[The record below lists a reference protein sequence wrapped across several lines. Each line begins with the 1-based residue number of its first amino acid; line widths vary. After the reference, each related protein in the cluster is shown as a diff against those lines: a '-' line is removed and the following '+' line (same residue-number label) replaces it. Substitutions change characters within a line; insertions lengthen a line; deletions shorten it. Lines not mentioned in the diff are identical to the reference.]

1 MLGVS
6 REYVLQPFRAPIEL
20 SIDYAKEL
28 NEQQLAAVTAPPG
41 PALVIAGA
49 GSGKTRTLTY
59 RVAYLL
65 EQGIPAGNM
74 LLLTF
79 TNKAAKEMMRR
90 VGDLLGQ
97 DLPELWGGTFH
108 SIGSRILRQHAPK
121 LGFERDFTILD
132 RDDAK
137 ALIKSCLA
145 EAQIDTKATRFPK
158 PEVLAEVFSLAVNT
172 HKSVEQIV
180 GENYDYFVQLT
191 PAISDL
197 SRRYAAKKRATNGMD
212 FDDLLVLWLRL
223 LTEHADVREQYQRR
237 FQFVLVDEYQD
248 TNKLQS
254 DLIDLLA
261 ARSQNIM
268 VVGDDAQSI
277 YAWRGAN
284 FLNILKFP
292 ERYPGAQVFK
302 IETNYRSTPEILQVA
317 NAAITANV
325 NQFAKELAPARK
337 SGTKPALVACE
348 DAGQQA
354 AFVAQRVLQLR
365 DEGVELNNMAV
376 LYRSHFHALELQLE
390 LTRRNIPFTITSG
403 IRFFEQ
409 AHIKDVTAYIKFV
422 TNPKDEL
429 SFKRLVE
436 LLPGVGG
443 KGADKIWNQLNAER
457 GVRSAEQGVETSNI
471 EPRTLNLERGEVGEA
486 ANVELKT
493 EHEAR
498 NTEAVSS
505 PAARHPPL
513 LAAALQKCARAVP
526 KKAATAWAQFVAT
539 ISQLEAPD
547 IRNSAA
553 KMIKLVID
561 AGYDEHL
568 KENFDNHENRLDD
581 LEQLA
586 VFARQMPNIEDFL
599 TQLALLTNVEA
610 ADDKPK
616 NRDEEA
622 MKLSTIHQ
630 AKGLEFDVVFVI
642 MLCDGLFPSARS
654 GESPEGEEE
663 ERRLFYVAVTRARN
677 ELYLSYPMVRR
688 GFSGDGFE
696 LQQASRFL
704 GEIPAE
710 LLEEWNLRAY

>member
-1 MLGVS
+1 MS

-28 NEQQLAAVTAPPG
+28 NEQQCAAVTAPPG

-65 EQGIPAGNM
+65 EQGIPADRM

-90 VGDLLGQ
+90 VTDLLGQ
-97 DLPELWGGTFH
+97 DLPDLWGGTFH
-108 SIGSRILRQHAPK
+108 SIGNRILRQHAPK
-121 LGFERDFTILD
+121 LGFGRDFSILD

-137 ALIKSCLA
+137 ALIKSCIG
-145 EAQIDTKATRFPK
+145 EAQIDVKATRFPK
-158 PEVLAEVFSLAVNT
+158 PEVLQEVFSLAVNT

-180 GENYDYFVQLT
+180 GEQYDHFSQLT
-191 PAISDL
+191 PAIVGL
-197 SRRYAAKKRATNGMD
+197 AQRYTDKKRTTNAMD

-223 LTEHADVREQYQRR
+223 LQEHEEVREQYQRR

-248 TNKLQS
+248 TNRLQS

-261 ARSQNIM
+261 ARSKNVM

-284 FLNILKFP
+284 FQNILKFP
-292 ERYPGAQVFK
+292 DRYPGAQVFK

-317 NAAITANV
+317 NAAIAANV
-325 NQFAKELAPARK
+325 NQFAKELAPARQ
-337 SGTKPALVACE
+337 SGVKPALVACE

-354 AFVAQRVLQLR
+354 AFVAQRLLELR
-365 DEGVELNNMAV
+365 EEGADLNNMAV

-390 LTRRNIPFTITSG
+390 LTRRNIPFSITSG

-422 TNPKDEL
+422 ANPKDEL

-436 LLPGVGG
+436 LLPGVGA
-443 KGADKIWNQLNAER
+443 KAADKLWAAFINADR
-457 GVRSAEQGVETSNI
+457 GTGRAEQEG
-471 EPRTLNLERGEVGEA
+471 
-486 ANVELKT
+486 
-493 EHEAR
+493 
-498 NTEAVSS
+498 S
-505 PAARHPPL
+505 PASS
-513 LAAALQKCARAVP
+513 LAYDLRTTKAGEDAGAPSPIATALQKCSTAAP

-547 IRNSAA
+547 VRNSAS

-561 AGYDEHL
+561 AGYDDYL
-568 KENFDNHENRLDD
+568 IENYDNHANRLDD

-586 VFARQMPNIEDFL
+586 VFARQLPTLEEFL
-599 TQLALLTNVEA
+599 TQLALLTNVESE
-610 ADDKPK
+610 DDQQKR
-616 NRDEEA
+616 NDEERVR
-622 MKLSTIHQ
+622 LSTIHQ

-654 GESPEGEEE
+654 AETPDGEEE

-677 ELYLSYPMVRR
+677 ELYLSYPMVRK

-696 LQQASRFL
+696 LQHPSRFL
-704 GEIPAE
+704 SEIPPE
-710 LLEEWNLRAY
+710 LVEEWNLRGY